1 MRLSSIFLLAQL
13 ILISGP
19 QRSAAFLAPRPSTT
33 TTTTTT
39 TSSRHQIPL
48 IRIALTRHF
57 SKLHEETDDELR
69 LSEDA
74 AALDAADCS
83 DAGMEAVAEERAV
96 MLANEIF
103 HKKQEEKERK
113 AATAGGSVAED
124 EWVEEHLVH
133 GANQIHE
140 ETDDE
145 LKETEEMAAAD
156 AADCSDPGMEAAME
170 ERAVM
175 LAQEMAHKMKEK
187 AAAAKKKK
195 DGV

>member
-1 MRLSSIFLLAQL
+1 MRVSCIFLLAQL
-13 ILISGP
+13 ILIQSP
-19 QRSAAFLAPRPSTT
+19 QRSAAFLAPRPLTT
-33 TTTTTT
+33 MS
-39 TSSRHQIPL
+39 TSSYHQVPL
-48 IRIALTRHF
+48 VRIGSTRNF
-57 SKLHEETDDELR
+57 SKLHEETDDEVR

-103 HKKQEEKERK
+103 HKKQEEKEKRG
-113 AATAGGSVAED
+113 AAGDANTKDG
-124 EWVEEHLVH
+124 WVEEHLVH

-145 LKETEEMAAAD
+145 LRETEEMAAAD

-187 AAAAKKKK
+187 AAAAVAAKKKKK
-195 DGV
+195 DDA